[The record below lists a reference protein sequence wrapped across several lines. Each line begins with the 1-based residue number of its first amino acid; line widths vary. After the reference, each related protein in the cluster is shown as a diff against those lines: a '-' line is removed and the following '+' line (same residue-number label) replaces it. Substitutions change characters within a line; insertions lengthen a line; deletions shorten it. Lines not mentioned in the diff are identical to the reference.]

1 LPYQINI
8 NADDFLF
15 GTKIIGVLN
24 SYNNHCNNNR
34 RNFYFCRYSIM
45 KNKHFI
51 LIALILLSA
60 FIINSCK
67 KSSQNPLEA
76 LFTGDSWQLASITA
90 FYYTGNTL
98 DSTQTISPSC
108 GSGLIQYFTFY
119 SNNTCTYT
127 NFECIAQTTTA
138 AQWSLSANQLFLS
151 ANVVCKDTSATGTSM
166 PFSYASIQNLGHFSL
181 VLQTGD
187 IQPNYSLTQPRKII
201 EYGFIREKITT
212 GN

>member
-1 LPYQINI
+1 
-8 NADDFLF
+8 
-15 GTKIIGVLN
+15 
-24 SYNNHCNNNR
+24 
-34 RNFYFCRYSIM
+34 M

-67 KSSQNPLEA
+67 KSTQNPLES

-90 FYYTGNTL
+90 YYYTGNTL
-98 DSTQTISPSC
+98 DSTQTLSPSC

-119 SNNTCTYT
+119 SNNTCTYS
-127 NFECIAQTTTA
+127 NFDCIAQNPTA

-151 ANVVCKDTSATGTSM
+151 ANVVCKDTSATGSSM

-187 IQPNYSLTQPRKII
+187 IQPNYSLTKPRKIVQ
-201 EYGFIREKITT
+201 YGFIREKITT